1 MSASDEEI
9 QRLNTA
15 LPHGFNVLELSLAT
29 LRVKASYQY
38 AGETPQ
44 DAALMRACV
53 DAYIAA
59 HGVDAAAVDRATLCM
74 MRRLQ
79 TISYLEGLPD

>member
-9 QRLNTA
+9 QRLDRESA
-15 LPHGFNVLELSLAT
+15 QGFGVVELQLAT
-29 LRVKASYQY
+29 LRVKAAYRY
-38 AGETPQ
+38 AGENED
-44 DAALMRACV
+44 DAALLRACI
-53 DAYIAA
+53 DSYMAA
-59 HGVDAAAVDRATLCM
+59 HGIDAAAVDRATLSM